1 MKKTRSIYQ
10 TDKAPQP
17 IGPYSQ
23 AVKAGQT
30 LYISGQIGL
39 NPDTG
44 QLEDQTLETETRQM
58 MANVKAILNE
68 ADMTLE
74 HIVKCTI
81 YLAEMDTFPA
91 INALYGQYFG
101 EQPPA
106 REAIAVKE
114 LPKGAH
120 VEIAVIAVE

>member
-23 AVKAGQT
+23 AVKAGET

-68 ADMTLE
+68 AGMTLE

-81 YLAEMDTFPA
+81 YLAEMDTFPT
-91 INALYGQYFG
+91 INTLYGQYFG